1 MMGIPD
7 PQSPYPS
14 ARIAWTM
21 VALLTLAY
29 VFSFVDRY
37 ILGLLIEP
45 IKADL
50 HFSDEKIGYLLGP
63 AFALFYATIGVPL
76 GWLADRARRTWI
88 VAAGITLWSLA
99 TAASGLARGF
109 GGLFVARMSVGVG
122 EATLSP
128 SAMSMIS
135 DSFPPEK
142 RGTPIGIYSAALSLG
157 AGIASLIGA
166 AVLGWAKVSAG
177 MTLPLLGAVKP
188 WQFAFL
194 AVGLPGLLIAIGFLL
209 IPEPPRRRGRGNTQ
223 AAGFGDT
230 LALVARHIGA
240 FGGMTSLVA
249 VMTII
254 AYSQGFNPAAFARTF
269 GWEAKDY
276 ALVNGIM
283 ILILGPVTVYGAGA
297 AIDRWRK
304 NGTEDAAFRMLVIGF
319 IIMLPTSAVPLFMPA
334 PWMAFAVLGIS
345 TIAIGTVTAAGIIAL
360 LDITPGAARAT
371 IVSLYYMMISIAGLG
386 LGPTT
391 VGLLSTRIFGEA
403 QLRAAVGAVPL
414 LYGLVPLIC
423 LPLIAQAYRAQLARA
438 S

>member
-1 MMGIPD
+1 MTEAR
-7 PQSPYPS
+7 YPS
-14 ARIAWTM
+14 ARTAWTM
-21 VALLTLAY
+21 VILLTLAY

-76 GWLADRARRTWI
+76 GWLADRVRRTWI
-88 VAAGITLWSLA
+88 VAVGITLWSLA
-99 TAASGLARGF
+99 TAASGLVKGF
-109 GGLFVARMSVGVG
+109 GGLFVARMTVGVG
-122 EATLSP
+122 EAVLSP

-142 RGTPIGIYSAALSLG
+142 RGTPIGVYSAALSLG

-166 AVLGWAKVSAG
+166 AVLGWAKVSGG

-209 IPEPPRRRGRGNTQ
+209 LPEPPRRRGPGNAQ
-223 AAGFGDT
+223 AAGFGAT
-230 LALVARHIGA
+230 IKLVTQRFGA
-240 FGGMTSLVA
+240 FGGMTALVA

-254 AYSQGFNPAAFARTF
+254 AYSQGFNPAAFARSY

-276 ALVNGIM
+276 ALVNGVI
-283 ILILGPVTVYGAGA
+283 ILIVGPATVYSAGA
-297 AIDRWRK
+297 IIDRWRK
-304 NGTEDAAFRMLVIGF
+304 AGTPDAAFRALVIGF
-319 IIMLPTSAVPLFMPA
+319 ILMLPASAVPLFMPT
-334 PWMAFAVLGIS
+334 PQLAFVMLAIS
-345 TIAIGTVTAAGIIAL
+345 SIAIGTVTAAGIIAL
-360 LDITPGAARAT
+360 LDITPGASRAT

-391 VGLLSTRIFGEA
+391 VGLLSTRVFGEA
-403 QLRAAVGAVPL
+403 NLRAAVGSVPILYGIVPL
-414 LYGLVPLIC
+414 LL
-423 LPLIAQAYRAQLARA
+423 LPFIARAYRAQLARTE
-438 S
+438 

>member
-1 MMGIPD
+1 MTEA
-7 PQSPYPS
+7 SYPS
-14 ARIAWTM
+14 TRTAWTM
-21 VALLTLAY
+21 VTLLTLAY

-76 GWLADRARRTWI
+76 GWLADRVRRTWI

-99 TAASGLARGF
+99 TAASGMARGF

-142 RGTPIGIYSAALSLG
+142 RGTPIGVYSAALSLG

-166 AVLGWAKVSAG
+166 AVLGWAKVSEG
-177 MTLPLLGAVKP
+177 ITLPLLGALRP
-188 WQFAFL
+188 WQFAFM

-209 IPEPPRRRGRGNTQ
+209 LPEPPRRRGPGNKP
-223 AAGFGDT
+223 AAGFGAT
-230 LALVARHIGA
+230 IALVAKRFGA

-254 AYSQGFNPAAFARTF
+254 AYSQGFNPAAFARTY

-276 ALVNGIM
+276 ALVNGLI
-283 ILILGPVTVYGAGA
+283 ILIVGPATVYSAGA
-297 AIDRWRK
+297 IIDRWRK
-304 NGTEDAAFRMLVIGF
+304 SGTPDAAFRALMIGF
-319 IIMLPTSAVPLFMPA
+319 VVMLPASAVPLFMPT
-334 PWMAFAVLGIS
+334 PTLAFMMLAIS
-345 TIAIGTVTAAGIIAL
+345 SVAIGTVTAAGIIAL
-360 LDITPGAARAT
+360 LDITPGASRAT

-391 VGLLSTRIFGEA
+391 VGLLSTRVFGEA
-403 QLRAAVGAVPL
+403 NLRAAVGAVPL
-414 LYGLVPLIC
+414 LYGLVPLLL
-423 LPLIAQAYRAQLARA
+423 LPLVARAYRAQLARTD
-438 S
+438 

>member
-1 MMGIPD
+1 MTE
-7 PQSPYPS
+7 SPYPT
-14 ARIAWTM
+14 ANAAWTM
-21 VALLTLAY
+21 VTLLTLAY
-29 VFSFVDRY
+29 IFSFVDRY

-50 HFSDEKIGYLLGP
+50 GLSDEQIGYLLGP

-88 VAAGITLWSLA
+88 VAAGIALWSLA
-99 TAASGLARGF
+99 TASSGFARGF

-142 RGTPIGIYSAALSLG
+142 RGTPIGVYSAALSLG

-177 MTLPLLGAVKP
+177 MSFPVLGAVKP
-188 WQFAFL
+188 WQFAFI

-209 IPEPPRRRGRGNTQ
+209 LPEPPRRHGPGNAQ
-223 AAGFGDT
+223 AARFGAT
-230 LALVARHIGA
+230 IALVTKRFGA
-240 FGGMTSLVA
+240 FGGMTALVA

-254 AYSQGFNPAAFARTF
+254 AYSQGFNPAAFARTY

-276 ALVNGIM
+276 ALVNGLIIM
-283 ILILGPVTVYGAGA
+283 VVGPATVYSAGA
-297 AIDRWRK
+297 IIDRWRK
-304 NGTEDAAFRMLVIGF
+304 GGTPDAAFRALMIGF
-319 IIMLPTSAVPLFMPA
+319 VAMLPASAVPLFMPT
-334 PWMAFAVLGIS
+334 PVLAFVMLAIS
-345 TIAIGTVTAAGIIAL
+345 SIAIGTVTAAGIIAL
-360 LDITPGAARAT
+360 LDITPGASRAT
-371 IVSLYYMMISIAGLG
+371 IVSLYYMMISVAGLG

-391 VGLLSTRIFGEA
+391 VGVLSTRVFGEA
-403 QLRAAVGAVPL
+403 NLRAAVGAVPL
-414 LYGLVPLIC
+414 LFGLVPLLL
-423 LPLIAQAYRAQLARA
+423 LPLIARAYRAQLARTA
-438 S
+438 

>member
-1 MMGIPD
+1 MTEA
-7 PQSPYPS
+7 PYPS
-14 ARIAWTM
+14 SRTAWTM
-21 VALLTLAY
+21 VTLLTLAY

-88 VAAGITLWSLA
+88 VAAGITLWSIA

-135 DSFPPEK
+135 DSFPREK
-142 RGTPIGIYSAALSLG
+142 RGTPIGVYSAALSLG

-166 AVLGWAKVSAG
+166 AVLGWAKVSSG
-177 MTLPLLGAVKP
+177 MTLPILGAVKP

-209 IPEPPRRRGRGNTQ
+209 LPEPPRRRGPGNAQ
-223 AAGFGDT
+223 AAGFGAT
-230 LALVARHIGA
+230 IALVGKRLGA

-254 AYSQGFNPAAFARTF
+254 AYSQGFNPAAFARSF
-269 GWEAKDY
+269 GWEARDY
-276 ALVNGIM
+276 ALVNGSM
-283 ILILGPVTVYGAGA
+283 ILILGPATVYGAGA
-297 AIDRWRK
+297 IIDRWRK
-304 NGTEDAAFRMLVIGF
+304 RGTPDAAFRMLTMGF
-319 IIMLPTSAVPLFMPA
+319 IVMLPASAVPLFMPS
-334 PWMAFAVLGIS
+334 PWLAFAILGVS
-345 TIAIGTVTAAGIIAL
+345 TTAIGTVTAAGIIAL
-360 LDITPGAARAT
+360 LDITPGASRAT

-391 VGLLSTRIFGEA
+391 VGLLSTRVFGEG

-414 LYGLVPLIC
+414 IYGLVPLLL
-423 LPLIAQAYRAQLARA
+423 LPMIAKAYRAQLSRA
-438 S
+438 P

>member
-1 MMGIPD
+1 MNEAMEA
-7 PQSPYPS
+7 PYPAS
-14 ARIAWTM
+14 RTAWTM
-21 VALLTLAY
+21 VLLLTLAY

-99 TAASGLARGF
+99 TAASGMARGF

-142 RGTPIGIYSAALSLG
+142 RGAPIGVYSAALSLG
-157 AGIASLIGA
+157 AGVASLIGA
-166 AVLGWAKVSAG
+166 AVLGWAKVSSG

-194 AVGLPGLLIAIGFLL
+194 AVGLPGLLIAIAFLFL
-209 IPEPPRRRGRGNTQ
+209 PEPLRRRGPGNAQ
-223 AAGFGDT
+223 AAGFGAT
-230 LALVARHIGA
+230 IGFVGRQIGA
-240 FGGMTSLVA
+240 FGGMTLLVA

-254 AYSQGFNPAAFARTF
+254 AYSQGFNPAAFARTY

-276 ALVNGIM
+276 ALVNGLI
-283 ILILGPVTVYGAGA
+283 ILVVGPATVYSTGA
-297 AIDRWRK
+297 IVDRWRK
-304 NGTEDAAFRMLVIGF
+304 NGTRDAAFRMLSYGF
-319 IIMLPTSAVPLFMPA
+319 VAMLPLSAVPLFMPT
-334 PWMAFAVLGIS
+334 PTLAFVMLALS
-345 TIAIGTVTAAGIIAL
+345 SASIGTVTAAGIIAL
-360 LDITPGAARAT
+360 LDITPGASRAT
-371 IVSLYYMMISIAGLG
+371 IVSLYYMLISIAGLG

-391 VGLLSTRIFGEA
+391 VGVLSTRVFGEA
-403 QLRAAVGAVPL
+403 NLRAAVGSVPL
-414 LYGLVPLIC
+414 IYGLVPLLL
-423 LPLIAQAYRAQLARA
+423 LPLIARTYRAQLARTT
-438 S
+438 